1 MSRIRQRDTALE
13 IVVRGWVTALGA
25 RFRVRNRDL
34 PGSPDLANR
43 TKHWAIYVHGC
54 FWHGH
59 AGCRAARLPRTNR
72 PFWATKIEDNRKRD
86 SKKLRELRRLGFR
99 VLVIWGCQIRG
110 NDRKRQ
116 HLIARLTEFIRPSL
130 S

>member
-13 IVVRGWVTALGA
+13 IVVRRWVTALGA
-25 RFRVRNRDL
+25 RFRVRNQDL

-43 TKHWAIYVHGC
+43 TKRWAIYVHGC

-72 PFWATKIEDNRKRD
+72 PFWVAKIEDNRKRD

-110 NDRKRQ
+110 NERKRQ
-116 HLIARLTEFIRPSL
+116 MLIARLTEFIRPSL